1 MGPVIYII
9 SWLIFGNLHSVLAR
23 QSIQLQLERFLG
35 SYYRLIYNLVALV
48 KISIVLY
55 VGKIWLDDTQFNF
68 LDNNAV
74 HFTYLAIKYLGA
86 TVLALAIMTYDI
98 GRFAGITQVI
108 TGERVSSSSNEPLQR
123 RFLNRWVRHP
133 LYTGAF
139 LVLWG
144 GAISTFDTWTAILGT
159 LYLLIGTHFEER
171 KLLNI
176 YGDQYRTYQQEVPRY
191 FPSFNFH

>member
-1 MGPVIYII
+1 MASVIYII
-9 SWLIFGNLHSVLAR
+9 SWLIFGWLHSVLAR
-23 QSIQLQLERFLG
+23 QSIQRQLEKFLG
-35 SYYRLIYNLVALV
+35 SYYRLTYNLVAVV
-48 KISIVLY
+48 KISTVLY

-74 HFTYLAIKYLGA
+74 YFIFLAVKLLGA
-86 TVLALAIMTYDI
+86 TVLVMAIMTYDI
-98 GRFAGITQVI
+98 GRFSGVTQVI
-108 TGERVSSSSNEPLQR
+108 TGERISSSSNEPLQR

-144 GAISTFDTWTAILGT
+144 GAMSTFDTWTAILGT

-171 KLLNI
+171 KLVNI